1 MVGMGG
7 AVRNLA
13 TAVRRADDTE
23 PDSIQGVRLAR
34 DELRHLVRELA
45 SLRACER
52 ALPGIK
58 SSRADIILAA
68 ALVLEV
74 ALDAAGFES
83 LEVTRAGLRE
93 GVFFSR
99 RLLAG
104 AEPLL
109 PDVRGAEVRNLAL
122 RCGGDP
128 AHTEHVARL
137 ALSLHDSL
145 VEGGVVEPEEG
156 ERELLEGAAILH
168 DAGMTVGYDGHTAH
182 APYVILNAG
191 LAAHTPRDAALT
203 ALVVRHLRKGFP
215 DAAELGGDGRRGDGA
230 MLARCTLLLRLAE
243 QLDRAEDQSVRRA
256 TFRVRPGAL
265 ELQLEGDIALA
276 LWGLER
282 RAGTDAFARVLG
294 RPFV

>member
-1 MVGMGG
+1 
-7 AVRNLA
+7 VRNLA

-34 DELRHLVRELA
+34 GELRRLVRELA
-45 SLRACER
+45 ALPACDR
-52 ALPGIK
+52 GLPGIK

-74 ALDAAGFES
+74 ALDEGGYAA

-109 PDVRGAEVRNLAL
+109 RDVRGAAVRNLAL

-145 VEGGVVEPEEG
+145 VAGGVLDAGAG

-168 DAGMTVGYDGHTAH
+168 DVGTAVGYEGHTGH

-215 DAAELGGDGRRGDGA
+215 DAAELGADSRRGDGP

-243 QLDRAEDQSVRRA
+243 QLDRGEDQAVRHA
-256 TFRVRPGAL
+256 AFHVRPDA
-265 ELQLEGDIALA
+265 LQLRLDGDAALA

-282 RAGTDAFARVLG
+282 RAGTDAFPRVFG
-294 RPFV
+294 RPLAVPA